1 MIGNDIVDLELA
13 KIESNWRRPGYL
25 NKIFTSFEQKLI
37 NEAKNPTL
45 MVWLLWSM
53 KEASYKI
60 YATKAGIRSFAPT
73 QLACESLNLNTTKA
87 EGTININNELYYT
100 KSEIKPSFIHS
111 LAATKRVDLPKI
123 STAIYTHP
131 NWLINY
137 KTTGPKC
144 VSHHGKYLALIY

>member
-37 NEAKNPTL
+37 NEAENPTL

-60 YATKAGIRSFAPT
+60 YATKTGTRSFAPT
-73 QLACESLNLNTTKA
+73 QLACESLNLKTSQA
-87 EGTININNELYYT
+87 EGTINIKNELYYT
-100 KSEIKPSFIHS
+100 KSEIKTCYIHS
-111 LAATKRVDLPKI
+111 LSASKLNDLPKI
-123 STAIYTHP
+123 STAIYTNP

-137 KTTGPKC
+137 KSTSPKC